1 LSSGLCIQHGNARR
15 HAARHSVKQSQ
26 DLKMVLLHPPYLPD
40 LEPSDFHF
48 FWPQQGP
55 LRGRYFRSDGEV
67 KGAVHYWL
75 PQRRKDFFF
84 RGIYALVG
92 RRRRR
97 VERGGDDIED

>member
-1 LSSGLCIQHGNARR
+1 
-15 HAARHSVKQSQ
+15 
-26 DLKMVLLHPPYLPD
+26 M
-40 LEPSDFHF
+40 
-48 FWPQQGP
+48 P
-55 LRGRYFRSDGEV
+55 LQVGWEG

-75 PQRRKDFFF
+75 TQRPEDFFF